1 MDSTK
6 IIPLFVPI
14 WLPWNILFSEMWYE
28 NAVAYL
34 FTRTPCTGWGPSWSD
49 GMVVGFTT
57 TCAFSTYH
65 N

>member
-1 MDSTK
+1 
-6 IIPLFVPI
+6 
-14 WLPWNILFSEMWYE
+14 MWYE